1 MKTRPPPRVAGW
13 LRKPDGRNAPTRGED
28 FRVRLNYRALAAKAP
43 WRVVEIE
50 CSSTGQ

>member
-1 MKTRPPPRVAGW
+1 M
-13 LRKPDGRNAPTRGED
+13 
-28 FRVRLNYRALAAKAP
+28 RLNYRALAAKAP